1 MSQKIAYQ
9 RLEDILKKGSRIAL
23 YARYSTNKQDE
34 HAQIHSV
41 RNFLSDYG
49 CELLDDNIY
58 IDPKTSAVKISMD
71 QRKDLQKLIKDVKEN
86 KFDCIVSYKNDRI
99 ARNTKE
105 HNEFRTE
112 MQRLGMPVVLSSTR
126 EIYTA
131 GEIVPL
137 TIKDALTQIEPALI
151 AERTRD
157 TFSSKIENGEWTGGQ
172 APYGYI
178 YDKET
183 ERFEI
188 VDKKVEVVQEIFRL
202 FKLGYGLQQIAN
214 KLTTDKR
221 DIGQK
226 WYKDKIKYIITNPFY
241 AGYMTM
247 NRYVKGK
254 LQLKMETWTWSKK
267 QENIPAIM
275 SRDEWEYCFYLYV
288 ERRKSQT
295 VRKSST
301 SFWLRDI
308 LHCNECQQPLK
319 TKNQKTKSKRKN
331 GEEVAYGKVLYEC
344 RNCGLKLET
353 EKIHDKFKEDM
364 GKVLKKLL
372 EKHRENLIQ
381 QTYLQIEKEHE
392 EIVNVQ
398 KELVNKRIKHIESID
413 VLDKKINQLYKGIT
427 TGKVDKTN
435 NAEDASSKEEKLVDW
450 NEKLIEILL
459 TGRSKKYSDMEEVKQ
474 QQQLLEDKKE
484 RLNIAMNAL
493 KNQYQDEL
501 LNFSFDLE
509 NVQSMRNF
517 LLQFVKAVYVSKDM
531 RLDYKVYENLIS
543 E

>member
-1 MSQKIAYQ
+1 MSQKITYQ

-23 YARYSTNKQDE
+23 YARYSTGKQDE
-34 HAQIHSV
+34 NAQIHDV
-41 RNFLSDYG
+41 RKFLSDYG
-49 CELLDDNIY
+49 CELLDNNIY
-58 IDPKTSAVKISMD
+58 IDPKTSAVKVPMD
-71 QRKDLQKLIKDVKEN
+71 QRKDLQRLIKDAKEN

-99 ARNTKE
+99 ARNTQE
-105 HNEFRTE
+105 HNELRTE

-126 EIYTA
+126 EIYTV

-137 TIKDALTQIEPALI
+137 TIKDALTQIEPLLI

-183 ERFEI
+183 ERFEP

-214 KLTTDKR
+214 KLIADRR

-295 VRKSST
+295 ARKSST

-331 GEEVAYGKVLYEC
+331 G
-344 RNCGLKLET
+344 GLKLET

-381 QTYLQIEKEHE
+381 QTYLQIEKEHK

-413 VLDKKINQLYKGIT
+413 VLDKKINQLYKDIT

-459 TGRSKKYSDMEEVKQ
+459 TGRSKKYSDLEEVKQ
-474 QQQLLEDKKE
+474 QQQLLEDKQE

-501 LNFSFDLE
+501 LNFSFDPE

-517 LLQFVKAVYVSKDM
+517 LLQFVKAVYVLKDM
-531 RLDYKVYENLIS
+531 RLDYKIYENLIS